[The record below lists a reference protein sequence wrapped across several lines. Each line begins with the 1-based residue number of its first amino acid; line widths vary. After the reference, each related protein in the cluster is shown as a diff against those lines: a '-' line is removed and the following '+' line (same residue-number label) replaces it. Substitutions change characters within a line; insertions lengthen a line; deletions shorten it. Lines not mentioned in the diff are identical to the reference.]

1 LVDWRWLMKRIL
13 AISLIA
19 IFFFTAAVCD
29 AAQGRGQ
36 SRGQGRS
43 QGQDDR
49 VDRRE
54 PESNLRELK
63 QDLSALVAKAR
74 AAEKAGNWQ
83 EAALAYLRAT
93 MLARK
98 KGDLQN
104 GLSYGES
111 ALRAGENA
119 KLAEL
124 QVRAIL
130 RLAHT
135 YSLVR
140 QESRSVELLRRGLEI
155 AKQIKEP
162 ARRQLLEA
170 NMTRELGYHYLSEG
184 ETQKAIDY
192 ISQALKVQETWLES
206 LQSGAGRRAGGAR
219 PHAVANVEKMIM
231 AALLRL
237 GAAQRDAGQL
247 NDATKSFERGFELMK
262 RVGQKSGSEGKFLQ
276 EFGELYLAQKDYSRA
291 IEFFSRV
298 LQDSRLKLGEP
309 LVMKAASQYGHALL
323 ESGKPLEAIGQ
334 FKRAIDSVESIRAAL
349 DSEQLRSSFVENK
362 RRVYTGMIHAQLA
375 AGHVEEA
382 FDYNERAR
390 SRAFLDILGNKV
402 VLARDQKLR
411 EEEQALQARI
421 AGLQAQIA
429 PADDDE
435 ESDEAPGGEEELA
448 QDLSAAQQAY
458 NALLAKVRKVNKEQ
472 ASLMTVEPLALKQ
485 VQAVLDPETTLLEYF
500 VSGEQIVLWVVDKGR
515 ADFVT
520 IPLRRRDLIAKVR
533 GLRQRIS
540 EPTRQGAGLKESAQE
555 LYRLLLAPARQ
566 HIHGKELLIVPH
578 DVLHYVPFQALIAP
592 GGRYLIEDY
601 PIEYLSSASLM
612 QFTKEKK
619 TARRETALA
628 FGNPNLG
635 DEAFNLRFAER
646 EAKEIAAVYP
656 KSSVL
661 LREQATKAKAISLSP
676 NNDILHFAVHAEF
689 NQEDPTSSA
698 LLLAREGSEDGKWT
712 VREIF
717 SLNLKADLVVLSACE
732 TGLGKISNGDEIV
745 GLTRAFIYAGTPS
758 VITTLWKV
766 NDRASFELMKEFYLQ
781 LKTQKKSA
789 ALRQAQ
795 LKTMKEFPEPFF
807 WAAFGLTG
815 EP

>member
-1 LVDWRWLMKRIL
+1 MKNIL

-19 IFFFTAAVCD
+19 VSLFSAGVCG

-36 SRGQGRS
+36 IHNPGRGQGQS
-43 QGQDDR
+43 QDER
-49 VDRRE
+49 PVRRE
-54 PESNLRELK
+54 PQANLRELN

-74 AAEKAGNWQ
+74 AAETAGNWQ
-83 EAALAYLRAT
+83 EAALAYLRAS

-98 KGDLQN
+98 QGDLQN

-130 RLAHT
+130 GLAHN

-140 QESRSVELLRRGLEI
+140 QQSRSGELLRRGLEI

-170 NMTRELGYHYLSEG
+170 NLSREMGYHYLSEG
-184 ETQKAIDY
+184 ETQKAVDL
-192 ISQALKVQETWLES
+192 ISQALKVQEAWLES

-219 PHAVANVEKMIM
+219 PQIVANVQKSIM

-247 NDATKSFERGFELMK
+247 NNAAKSFERGFELMK
-262 RVGQKSGSEGKFLQ
+262 RLGQKSGSEGKFLQ

-298 LQDSRLKLGEP
+298 LQDSQRKPGEP
-309 LVMKAASQYGHALL
+309 LAMKAAGQYGHALL

-362 RRVYTGMIHAQLA
+362 RRVYTGMILAQLA
-375 AGHVEEA
+375 AGHVAEA

-390 SRAFLDILGNKV
+390 ARAFLDILGNKV

-421 AGLQAQIA
+421 AGLEAQTA

-435 ESDEAPGGEEELA
+435 ESDEAPDAEQDLA
-448 QDLSAAQQAY
+448 KELSAAQQAY
-458 NALLAKVRKVNKEQ
+458 SALLAKVRKENKEQ

-485 VQAVLDPETTLLEYF
+485 VQALLEPETTLLEYF
-500 VSGEQIVLWVVDKGR
+500 VSGEQVVLWVIDKGR
-515 ADFVT
+515 ADLVT
-520 IPLRRRDLIAKVR
+520 VPLRRRELIAKVR

-555 LYRLLLAPARQ
+555 LYRLLIEPARQ
-566 HIHGKELLIVPH
+566 HIRGKELVIVPH
-578 DVLHYVPFQALIAP
+578 DVLHYVPFQALMAP
-592 GGRYLIEDY
+592 NGRYLIEDF
-601 PIEYLSSASLM
+601 PLEYLSSASLM

-619 TARRETALA
+619 KASRVTALA
-628 FGNPNLG
+628 LGNPNLG

-646 EAKEIAAVYP
+646 EAKEIAAAYP
-656 KSSVL
+656 HSSIL
-661 LREQATKAKAISLSP
+661 LRDQATKAKAISLGP
-676 NNDILHFAVHAEF
+676 ANDILHFAVHAEF
-689 NQEDPTSSA
+689 NEEDPMSSA
-698 LLLAREGSEDGKWT
+698 LLLARAGNDDGKWK
-712 VREIF
+712 VSEIF

-732 TGLGKISNGDEIV
+732 TGLGKISNGDEII

-766 NDRASFELMKEFYLQ
+766 NDRATFELMKEFYAN
-781 LKTQKKSA
+781 LKTAKKSA

>member
-1 LVDWRWLMKRIL
+1 MKNIL

-19 IFFFTAAVCD
+19 VSLFSAGVCD

-36 SRGQGRS
+36 IRNQGRS
-43 QGQDDR
+43 PGQDER
-49 VDRRE
+49 AVRRE
-54 PESNLRELK
+54 PETNLLELK

-83 EAALAYLRAT
+83 EAGLAYLRAAI
-93 MLARK
+93 LARK
-98 KGDLQN
+98 GGDLQN

-111 ALRAGENA
+111 ALRAGQNA

-130 RLAHT
+130 GLAHN
-135 YSLVR
+135 YRLVR
-140 QESRSVELLRRGLEI
+140 QESKSVELLRRGLEI
-155 AKQIKEP
+155 AKQIREP

-170 NMTRELGYHYLSEG
+170 NLSREVGYHYLAEG
-184 ETQKAIDY
+184 EAQKAIDL

-206 LQSGAGRRAGGAR
+206 LQSGANRRTGGAR
-219 PHAVANVEKMIM
+219 PQIVANAQKSIM

-247 NDATKSFERGFELMK
+247 TDAAKSFERGFELMK

-298 LQDSRLKLGEP
+298 LQDSRLKPGEP
-309 LVMKAASQYGHALL
+309 LVMKAASQYGLALL

-349 DSEQLRSSFVENK
+349 DSEQLRGSFVENK
-362 RRVYTGMIHAQLA
+362 RRVYTGMVFAQLA
-375 AGHVEEA
+375 LGRVEEA

-411 EEEQALQARI
+411 GEELALQARI
-421 AGLQAQIA
+421 AGLEAQSA
-429 PADDDE
+429 PVDDDE
-435 ESDEAPGGEEELA
+435 ESDGAADGAEELA

-458 NALLAKVRKVNKEQ
+458 SALLAKVRKENKEQ
-472 ASLMTVEPLALKQ
+472 ASLMSVEPLTLKQ
-485 VQAVLDPETTLLEYF
+485 AQAVLEPETTLLEYF
-500 VSGEQIVLWVVDKGR
+500 VSGEQLALWVIDRER

-520 IPLRRRDLIAKVR
+520 IPVRRRDLILKVR
-533 GLRQRIS
+533 ALRQRIS
-540 EPTRQGAGLKESAQE
+540 EPTRQGAGLKESSQE
-555 LYRLLLAPARQ
+555 LYRLLIEPARQ
-566 HIHGKELLIVPH
+566 KIRGKELLIVPH
-578 DVLHYVPFQALIAP
+578 DVLHYVPFGALIAAN
-592 GGRYLIEDY
+592 GRYLIEDF
-601 PIEYLSSASLM
+601 PLEYLSSASLM

-619 TARRETALA
+619 KTGRETVLAL
-628 FGNPNLG
+628 GNPDLG
-635 DEAFNLRFAER
+635 DESFNLRFAER
-646 EAKEIAAVYP
+646 EAKEIATVFP

-661 LREQATKAKAISLSP
+661 LRGQATKARVVALGP
-676 NNDILHFAVHAEF
+676 ANDILHFAVHAEF

-698 LLLAREGSEDGKWT
+698 LLLVREGNEDGKLK

-717 SLNLKADLVVLSACE
+717 ALDLKADLVVLSACE

-766 NDRASFELMKEFYLQ
+766 NDRASYELMKEFYLQ
-781 LKTQKKSA
+781 LKTAKKSA

-795 LKTMKEFPEPFF
+795 LKIMKEFPQPFF